1 MYSKTRY
8 NRPFLQISVTFDEY
22 HLPLEGL
29 LKKDNICVLK
39 HSQHFNLAHDSFL
52 GDLILI
58 GLLEL
63 LDGH

>member
-8 NRPFLQISVTFDEY
+8 NRPFLDVSVTFAR
-22 HLPLEGL
+22 LPLECL
-29 LKKDNICVLK
+29 LKKDNVRVLK
-39 HSQHFNLAHDSFL
+39 HPQHLYLAHDSFL
-52 GDLILI
+52 GDLIFI

>member
-8 NRPFLQISVTFDEY
+8 NRPFLDDSVTFAR
-22 HLPLEGL
+22 LPLEGL
-29 LKKDNICVLK
+29 LKKDNIRVLK
-39 HSQHFNLAHDSFL
+39 HPQHLYLAHDGLL
-52 GDLILI
+52 GNLVLI